1 MQNLKLKI
9 LVIGSVW
16 PEPESSAAGTRMM
29 QLLSFFTRANF
40 EITFASTA
48 LRGEFSAKMQ
58 GIASEQIEMNSDSF
72 DLFIKDLNPT
82 YVLFDRFMVEE
93 QFGWRVSNICPDAI
107 KILDTE
113 DLHCLRKSR
122 EVALKNNVIHNFD
135 QIVQQ
140 DIALREIASI
150 LRCDLSLIISEVEI
164 DILTRI
170 FIIDSSLLYY
180 LPLFTS
186 RKELITDYE
195 QRDGF
200 VFIGNF
206 LHKPNEDAVRFLK
219 ETLWPLIRKQLK
231 VTLHIYGAY
240 VPERVQQWHN
250 PEQGFLIHGRAK
262 NSQEVISKARVML
275 APLRF
280 GAGLKGKLLEA
291 MAVGTP
297 SVTSL
302 IGAEGISLD
311 LWNGFVED
319 DHQRFAD
326 ASVKLYS
333 DPDLWTESQE
343 IGFEIIDERFS
354 ADDFYSDFVDM
365 LQLLA
370 SELQSRRQ
378 ANFIGRLLQH
388 HSMRSTEYMSR
399 WIQAK
404 NQK

>member
-9 LVIGSVW
+9 LVIGTVW
-16 PEPESSAAGTRMM
+16 PEPESSAAGTRMI

-40 EITFASTA
+40 EVVFASTA
-48 LRGEFSAKMQ
+48 VRGEFSAKIP
-58 GIASEQIEMNSDSF
+58 GIATEQIEMNSDSF
-72 DLFIKDLNPT
+72 DLFIKNLNPN

-122 EVALKNNVIHNFD
+122 EIALKNIVVHSLD
-135 QIVQQ
+135 QIRQQ

-150 LRCDLSLIISEVEI
+150 FRCDIALIISEVEV
-164 DILTRI
+164 DILKKI
-170 FIIDSSLLYY
+170 FKVDDSLLYY
-180 LPLFTS
+180 LPLFTT
-186 RKELITDYE
+186 KQDNITDYDD
-195 QRDGF
+195 RDGF
-200 VFIGNF
+200 IFIGNF

-219 ETLWPLIRKQLK
+219 EKLWPVIRKQLK
-231 VTLHIYGAY
+231 VNINIYGAY
-240 VPERVQQWHN
+240 LPERVRQWHN

-262 NSQEVISKARVML
+262 SSQEVISKGKVML

-297 SVTSL
+297 SVTTL
-302 IGAEGISLD
+302 IGAEGISSD
-311 LWNGFVED
+311 LWSGFVED
-319 DHQRFAD
+319 DIHRFAD
-326 ASVKLYS
+326 ASVKLYN
-333 DPDLWTESQE
+333 DHGLWTESQD

-354 ADDFYSDFVDM
+354 ADDFYSDFVEKM
-365 LQLLA
+365 SLIA
-370 SELQSRRQ
+370 AELQSRRES
-378 ANFIGRLLQH
+378 NFISRMLQH

-399 WIQAK
+399 WIQSK

>member
-1 MQNLKLKI
+1 
-9 LVIGSVW
+9 
-16 PEPESSAAGTRMM
+16 
-29 QLLSFFTRANF
+29 
-40 EITFASTA
+40 
-48 LRGEFSAKMQ
+48 MQ